1 MSSKNSLSKIKT
13 EHIQSQIFS
22 VRGYQV
28 MLDSDLATLYQTE
41 TKFINRAVKRNPL
54 RFPSVFMFQL
64 TENEWANLKHQIGTS
79 SDHGG
84 RRTLPF
90 VFSEQ
95 GVTMLSAVLNTEV
108 AINTSIQIIEA
119 FVAMRKFLLNNA
131 SVFQRLDQVELK
143 QLKTDEKLEQILKA
157 LDAGKPEPSQGIFF
171 DGQVFEAYAFSSGL
185 IKKAKE
191 EIILIDNYIDEST
204 LIHLAKKAKNVKVQL
219 FTKNRSKTLALDINK
234 ANEQFGNFEVQ
245 ELKSSHDRFLIIDR
259 KELYHLGA
267 SLKDLGK
274 KWFAFSKMEGMT
286 ETVLDNLLKINS
298 NE

>member
-1 MSSKNSLSKIKT
+1 MSSDKGMKLIKT

-22 VRGYQV
+22 VRGIQV
-28 MLDSDLATLYQTE
+28 MLDSDLASLYQTE

-54 RFPSVFMFQL
+54 RFPEEFMFQL
-64 TENEWANLKHQIGTS
+64 TDKEWANLKYQIGTS

-108 AINTSIQIIEA
+108 AIMTSIQIIRA
-119 FVAMRKFLLNNA
+119 FVAMRKFLLDNA
-131 SVFQRLDQVELK
+131 SVFQRLEQIELK
-143 QLKTDEKLEQILKA
+143 QLKTDEKLEQVFKA
-157 LDAGKPEPSQGIFF
+157 LDAGKPEPTQGIFF
-171 DGQVFEAYAFSSGL
+171 DGQIFDAYAFASGL
-185 IKKAKE
+185 IKKAKQ

-204 LIHLAKKAKNVKVQL
+204 LTHLSKKAKNVKVQL
-219 FTKNRSKTLALDINK
+219 FTKSISKTLALDVKK
-234 ANEQFGNFEVQ
+234 ANEQFGNFEVK

-259 KELYHLGA
+259 TELYHLGA

-274 KWFAFSKMEGMT
+274 KWFAFSKMEGMM
-286 ETVLDNLLKINS
+286 ETVLDNLFKVKS
-298 NE
+298 HG